1 MLRRPA
7 ASGSGRVVVS
17 SSRLK
22 TTKSDKHETAIKP
35 VQTRALIIQIVE
47 KNTEI
52 FYTFTSILCFI
63 SIVSFRLVA
72 SYFVSPARYFYFL
85 LESFRDNLKYIL
97 AGQLSDDYSQDMR
110 PGLFMGMYCVKILP
124 LDTKKY
130 SRSIEKCRK
139 I

>member
-47 KNTEI
+47 KNSEFFLY
-52 FYTFTSILCFI
+52 FYSYFI

>member
-47 KNTEI
+47 KNPEI
-52 FYTFTSILCFI
+52 FYTFTSILYLLFP
-63 SIVSFRLVA
+63 SGLVA
-72 SYFVSPARYFYFL
+72 SYYFVSPARYFYFL